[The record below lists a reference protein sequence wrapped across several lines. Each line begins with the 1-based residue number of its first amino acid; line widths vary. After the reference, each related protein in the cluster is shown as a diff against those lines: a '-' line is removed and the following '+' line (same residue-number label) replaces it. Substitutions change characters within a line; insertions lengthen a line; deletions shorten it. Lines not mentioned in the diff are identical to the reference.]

1 MWPAV
6 GVGVWTWLSLG
17 NPHRELYGTL
27 THQPLVAMIAGVTI
41 VSWFVLERRRTLVST
56 PLVLFSLA
64 LLAVLTIAA
73 FNSLAPTISWQ
84 LYDRHWKT
92 LALFF
97 LFYLCLD
104 QKNRINSLIAVIVL
118 SLAYWGV
125 KGGLIFIVSA
135 GQHQFSG
142 PGQSMI
148 GDRNHLAVALVMV
161 LPLVLY
167 LAKAYGTH
175 PLLRWGLYGVAA
187 LTALAAVGT
196 YSRGGTIALIV
207 VVGLLALRARRRV
220 FGILFGVVSLI
231 GVVVLVPQEFVER
244 MASIQTAAE
253 EDKSFQNRLVS
264 WYVYFQA
271 GLTRPL
277 TGVGPGAAQY
287 GEIYFRYAPPE
298 EMFGHLPDRGYAAH
312 SLYFQLWGEY
322 GIVGFAVYMGF
333 ILYTLLSLRR
343 TRRLAR
349 RLGEDHWG
357 GELANALF
365 IAIAGFC
372 VGAAA
377 LSLAF
382 YDGFLLLL
390 ALAAGVRELVEQE
403 LREAGLAEAAPA
415 RGHGRA
421 RAAVRSANGDRRA
434 LSPRMHRASFGGG
447 RRPL

>member
-17 NPHRELYGTL
+17 NPHREVYGAL
-27 THQPLVAMIAGVTI
+27 TQQPLVAMIAGITL
-41 VSWFVLERRRTLVST
+41 VSWFLLERRRTAISKSFIAFTACLLSILIASNIDSLT
-56 PLVLFSLA
+56 PNISANLF
-64 LLAVLTIAA
+64 
-73 FNSLAPTISWQ
+73 
-84 LYDRHWKT
+84 DRHWKT
-92 LALFF
+92 LALFII
-97 LFYLCLD
+97 FYLCSD
-104 QKNRINSLIAVIVL
+104 SKNRINLLLAVIVL

-125 KGGLIFIVSA
+125 KGGLTFIASA

-142 PGQSMI
+142 PSRSMI

-167 LAKAYGTH
+167 LARVYRQPRFLGWA
-175 PLLRWGLYGVAA
+175 LYGVAG
-187 LTALAAVGT
+187 LTALAAIGT

-207 VVGLLALRARRRV
+207 VIGLLALRAHRRI

-231 GVVVLVPQEFVER
+231 GLVVLVPQEFVDR
-244 MASIQTAAE
+244 MATIESAAE
-253 EDKSFQNRLVS
+253 QDKSFQSRLVS
-264 WYVYFQA
+264 WYVYFHA
-271 GLTRPL
+271 GLDHPI

-287 GEIYFRYAPPE
+287 GKVYFNYAPPE
-298 EMFGHLPDRGYAAH
+298 DMFGYLPDRGYAAH
-312 SLYFQLWGEY
+312 SLYFQVWGEY
-322 GIVGFAVYMGF
+322 GVLGFAVYMGF

-349 RLGEDHWG
+349 RLADDHWG

-390 ALAAGVRELVEQE
+390 ALAAGLKEVVEQE
-403 LREAGLAEAAPA
+403 RREAGVAAPA
-415 RGHGRA
+415 PRGGRA
-421 RAAVRSANGDRRA
+421 RTRASARRATGDGAA
-434 LSPRMHRASFGGG
+434 LSPRMHRPSFGGG